1 MHLLGVLSSDKCRIV
16 SLKPFTHQFQQK
28 NKKYTYARQVF
39 MEGYTNV
46 YVFCNYVDKA
56 WHPWTYQIRPRY

>member
-1 MHLLGVLSSDKCRIV
+1 MHLLGVLSSGKYRIV

-28 NKKYTYARQVF
+28 KNKKYTYARHVF

-46 YVFCNYVDKA
+46 YVFCILYKA
-56 WHPWTYQIRPRY
+56 WHAGT